1 MSADFAK
8 LAQAWADI
16 WNGDLS
22 LVDSTVHEDF
32 VSHAAPLVG
41 GPAQDSTGRENL
53 GTWVGG
59 VRSVMP
65 DLTFTVHIGPLVDGA
80 FMVLRW
86 YAEGT
91 YQGGFP
97 VAAEEAVGRR
107 IAFYGTD
114 TLRVADG
121 VLAEYW
127 VNADSLWFVQQLGV
141 RDVPALT

>member
-1 MSADFAK
+1 
-8 LAQAWADI
+8 
-16 WNGDLS
+16 
-22 LVDSTVHEDF
+22 
-32 VSHAAPLVG
+32 
-41 GPAQDSTGRENL
+41 
-53 GTWVGG
+53 
-59 VRSVMP
+59 MP
-65 DLTFTVHIGPLVDGA
+65 DLTFTVQIGPLVDGD
-80 FMVLRW
+80 FMVVRR

-107 IAFYGTD
+107 ITFHGTD

-127 VNADSLWFVQQLGV
+127 ANADSLWFVQQLGV